1 MPFIQ
6 ANLSVELNDSQKNDL
21 QEKLSNAVSSAFSK
35 PTAYIMSEISCGK
48 SLYMGGKKLE
58 KGAYI
63 SIKLLGSAT
72 KPACQSLTKNIC
84 DILNTD
90 YNIDESNIYVTY
102 HPVDLWGWNGSMF

>member
-6 ANLSVELNDSQKNDL
+6 ANLSIELNDNQKNDL

-63 SIKLLGSAT
+63 SIKLLPIKTS
-72 KPACQSLTKNIC
+72 PSNPFLTP
-84 DILNTD
+84 
-90 YNIDESNIYVTY
+90 Y
-102 HPVDLWGWNGSMF
+102 P